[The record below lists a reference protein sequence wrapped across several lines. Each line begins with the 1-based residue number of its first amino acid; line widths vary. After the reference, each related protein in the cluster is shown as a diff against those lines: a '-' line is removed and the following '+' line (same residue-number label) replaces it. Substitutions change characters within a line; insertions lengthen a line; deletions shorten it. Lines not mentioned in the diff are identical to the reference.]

1 MREASVERCQEQAER
16 HRRMADAAEDP
27 ELKAKL
33 LRIAQSYDEVAT
45 HILQLNRRR
54 AASKEEPRSEQ

>member
-1 MREASVERCQEQAER
+1 M
-16 HRRMADAAEDP
+16 P
-27 ELKAKL
+27 
-33 LRIAQSYDEVAT
+33 RIAQSYDEVAT